1 MRRIEHQH
9 NTPEQVK
16 QYLEQA
22 LAIVAELE
30 LTDDLRRPC
39 FEKAVDL
46 VAGKQITFEQYV
58 PQGVD
63 LGAVRRG

>member
-1 MRRIEHQH
+1 VRRTEHQH

-30 LTDDLRRPC
+30 LADDLRVPA

-46 VAGKQITFEQYV
+46 CAGKQITFEQVV
-58 PQGVD
+58 PGGVD
-63 LGAVRRG
+63 LAHVRHG